1 MLAPITEGVLVHQ
14 SGFMQSNAVVVSGAE
29 GVLLV
34 DAGITSD
41 EIAGI
46 AAELGERALPV
57 ALGFSTHPH
66 WDHLLW
72 AAELGDVPRYG
83 TGRCAAMIGSRL
95 SDPDWR
101 SFVSGMIPA
110 DIVAD
115 VPLNDLFGRITAL
128 PEGASS
134 VPWEGPEARVLE
146 HSGHAGGHAALVVAR
161 VLIAGD
167 MLSDVLVPILNA
179 MAPDPVGDYLAAL
192 DLLEAAVD
200 EVDVVIPGHG
210 SVGTDVR
217 ERIALDRAYVLALRD
232 GEEPDD
238 PRIRA
243 PKPGWEWV
251 GGLHTGQAERLTQ
264 A

>member
-1 MLAPITEGVLVHQ
+1 MLHAVTEGVLVHQ
-14 SGFMQSNAVVVSGAE
+14 SEFMQSNTTIVQGE
-29 GVLLV
+29 RGVLVV
-34 DAGITSD
+34 DAGITAD
-41 EIAGI
+41 EIADVAI
-46 AAELGERALPV
+46 DLGERALAV
-57 ALGFSTHPH
+57 AAGFSTHPH

-72 AAELGDVPRYG
+72 HSDLGDVPRYG
-83 TGRCAAMIGSRL
+83 SARCAAMIGQRL
-95 SDPDWR
+95 ADPEWKA
-101 SFVSGMIPA
+101 FVSRMIPE

-115 VPLNDLFGRITAL
+115 VPLNDLFGRVTGL

-134 VPWEGPEARVLE
+134 IPWEGPETRVIE
-146 HSGHAGGHAALVVAR
+146 HSGHAGGHAALVVSRA
-161 VLIAGD
+161 LIAGD

-192 DLLEAAVD
+192 ELLGTTVD

-210 SVGTDVR
+210 SVGTDLR

-251 GGLHTGQAERLTQ
+251 SGLHAGQAKRLM
-264 A
+264 